1 MFLGHFKLPVVMPS
15 VVMTAAVYWHVEVFW
30 GDSDQTLYILE
41 ILDHLHRSY
50 NHFLFHGE
58 SFVATVSA
66 LNQNSEFSPFTI
78 MKSSR
83 FFKPASRKTQ
93 K

>member
-15 VVMTAAVYWHVEVFW
+15 VAMTAAVYWHVEVFW

-58 SFVATVSA
+58 
-66 LNQNSEFSPFTI
+66 
-78 MKSSR
+78 
-83 FFKPASRKTQ
+83 
-93 K
+93 